1 LARAPDATPTGKT
14 WEDVKER
21 VFSTPSIFAVNEN
34 EATLSACICNRVQP
48 VHRHMNRMWCRQ
60 SAHREIK
67 LHAARLSVEHL
78 NAVIEKFPGTVIT
91 EIVKIWAENALG
103 AGSQESCEFI
113 LPNSQV
119 ERRTQTFAPSLYF
132 QCRNLAGFSAPQVQ
146 LPAFQRSRCC
156 WFWSLPEIPCC
167 QTDARAVGSG
177 TGFATFEKKFCVGT
191 EN

>member
-1 LARAPDATPTGKT
+1 MSKN
-14 WEDVKER
+14 EC
-21 VFSTPSIFAVNEN
+21 FFTPSIFAVNEN

-67 LHAARLSVEHL
+67 LHPARLSVEHL

-119 ERRTQTFAPSLYF
+119 ERRTQTFAPSLIS
-132 QCRNLAGFSAPQVQ
+132 NAEI
-146 LPAFQRSRCC
+146 LPVFLRLRYNYPLSKEA
-156 WFWSLPEIPCC
+156 
-167 QTDARAVGSG
+167 AVAGSG
-177 TGFATFEKKFCVGT
+177 ACQKFLAAKRTRAQWALERGLPRLRRNSAWELTTG
-191 EN
+191 N